1 MPEIVPAPPPA
12 RALLELIE
20 ADRIRRCD
28 EISRQA
34 EGEARTLLAEARG
47 TALARARAAMAAE
60 RGRLR
65 DRLRALDARLA
76 TETRL
81 DAQRRLRAL
90 LDEAWR
96 RLPIALEERWRDPA
110 GRREWTRH
118 VLAGARADLAP
129 GDWSVSYAP
138 GWAQNERSAAIAEL
152 AAAGYAVAT
161 STEDARMR
169 AGLQVRHGGNVLDG
183 TLHGLLA
190 ARNAVGARILDE
202 LSRSAA

>member
-1 MPEIVPAPPPA
+1 MPEIVPVPPPA

-28 EISRQA
+28 EISSQA
-34 EGEARTLLAEARG
+34 EKEARALLAEARAA
-47 TALARARAAMAAE
+47 ALARARAVMAAE

-96 RLPIALEERWRDPA
+96 RLPLALEARWRDPA
-110 GRREWTRH
+110 GRREWTRR
-118 VLAGARADLAP
+118 VLGGARADLAP

-138 GWAQNERSAAIAEL
+138 GWPEDERGVAIAEL
-152 AAAGYAVAT
+152 AAAGYAIAAA
-161 STEDARMR
+161 TEDARMR
-169 AGLQVRHGGNVLDG
+169 AGLQVRRGGNVLDG

-190 ARNAVGARILDE
+190 DRNGVGARILDE